1 MGGLALHNVF
11 LDRFGEAADA
21 LRQASERKMETPD
34 LLVLRYYLAFF
45 NGDRA
50 GMEREIA
57 GARGEQGAEDWMS
70 HNQALVLARSGQ
82 MRQARI
88 MWERAVALA
97 QQAANPE
104 RAAIYKSA
112 EAACEAHFGNTAE
125 AKRSAAAALDL
136 AKGRDVEYSA
146 AFALALSGDGSG
158 SQRLAEDLAKRFPE
172 DTPVQFEY
180 LPTLHALFALSRKAP
195 LDAIEQ
201 LQRALPY
208 DLALPGTEFF
218 ARFGGLYTAYIRG
231 EAYLETRQGREAA
244 AEFQKVLDHRGI
256 VFADPIGA
264 LAHLQLG
271 RAYVIS
277 GDMAKAK
284 SAYQD
289 FLTLWKNAD
298 ADLPVLKQARAE
310 YAKL

>member
-1 MGGLALHNVF
+1 
-11 LDRFGEAADA
+11 
-21 LRQASERKMETPD
+21 
-34 LLVLRYYLAFF
+34 
-45 NGDRA
+45 
-50 GMEREIA
+50 
-57 GARGEQGAEDWMS
+57 
-70 HNQALVLARSGQ
+70 
-82 MRQARI
+82 
-88 MWERAVALA
+88 
-97 QQAANPE
+97 
-104 RAAIYKSA
+104 
-112 EAACEAHFGNTAE
+112 
-125 AKRSAAAALDL
+125 
-136 AKGRDVEYSA
+136 VEYSA

-180 LPTLHALFALSRKAP
+180 LPTLRALFALSRKAP

-208 DLALPGTEFF
+208 DLALPGTGFF

-231 EAYLETRQGREAA
+231 EAYLAAGRGQEAA
-244 AEFQKVLDHRGI
+244 VEFQKVLNHRGI

-264 LAHLQLG
+264 LAHLKLG

-284 SAYQD
+284 NAYQD
-289 FLTLWKNAD
+289 FFTLWKDAD
-298 ADLPVLKQARAE
+298 ADLPILKQARAE